1 MPEIVYDIIIEFI
14 AFVLGVATA
23 VWLAE
28 YVDYRQQNGGGEQ
41 PEPKKENLFAWSM
54 GVWAK
59 IFRAMLGKGKLW

>member
-14 AFVLGVATA
+14 AFVLGVVTA

-28 YVDYRQQNGGGEQ
+28 FVDYRQQNGGE
-41 PEPKKENLFAWSM
+41 KENLFVWSM

-59 IFRAMLGKGKLW
+59 LFRAMLGKGKLW